1 MGMDVY
7 YCSQYW
13 ENTDWVYF
21 INQDC
26 HFLGGRNVIEI
37 VLDGEQIIKEAHSP
51 VVEKLCTF
59 SSDSEHEKI
68 FSTYL
73 RQKKVS
79 RDLLMNEPVRN
90 VPLIPYGIDE
100 TNSVKVKAKKML

>member
-21 INQDC
+21 INQDY
-26 HFLGGRNVIEI
+26 HFLGGENVIEI

-59 SSDSEHEKI
+59 SSDSEHEKYFQLTCDKKKCQEI
-68 FSTYL
+68 CWWTNL
-73 RQKKVS
+73 RGTFLQFHMV
-79 RDLLMNEPVRN
+79 
-90 VPLIPYGIDE
+90 
-100 TNSVKVKAKKML
+100 